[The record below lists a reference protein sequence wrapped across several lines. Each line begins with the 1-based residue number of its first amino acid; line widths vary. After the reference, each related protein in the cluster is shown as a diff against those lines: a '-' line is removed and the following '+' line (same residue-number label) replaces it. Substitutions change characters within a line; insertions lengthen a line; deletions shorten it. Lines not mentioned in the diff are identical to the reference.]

1 MTIGD
6 GLTQGMK
13 VIDHVLHP
21 VVVVTYAKVTLLE
34 DAKPGIKL
42 QNAGLMI
49 VEELGLEREPHLT
62 SGLC

>member
-1 MTIGD
+1 VTIGD

-21 VVVVTYAKVTLLE
+21 VIVVAYAKVTLLE

-42 QNAGLMI
+42 QNVGLTI
-49 VEELGLEREPHLT
+49 AEELGLEHEPHLT
-62 SGLC
+62 SDLC